1 MNSVAGMKDR
11 HLIGLYQNGF
21 INGIPMASLDHEVP
35 CLFLEFSWKKCLTE
49 IINGNES
56 KNLEL
61 AVMMLMIKQKLNHY
75 LKISKL

>member
-21 INGIPMASLDHEVP
+21 INVIQMASLDHEVP
-35 CLFLEFSWKKCLTE
+35 CLFLEFSWKKCLTG
-49 IINGNES
+49 INGNES

-61 AVMMLMIKQKLNHY
+61 AVMMLMMKQKLNHY

>member
-1 MNSVAGMKDR
+1 MKDR
-11 HLIGLYQNGF
+11 HLIGLYQNRF

-35 CLFLEFSWKKCLTE
+35 CLFLEFSWKKCLTG

-75 LKISKL
+75 LKITKL